1 MRNCIM
7 NKLLETYIKRCII
20 LAEQRTGTGGNN
32 IIKAIINKFP
42 SEYALAPAFTLA
54 PALAVALAFAKQR
67 AFWERYN
74 TDAGF
79 RNMMRSSYVYK
90 KRSYFDFW
98 LISSEFS
105 EYLRPELQRAEL
117 LVIEEDKASA
127 VTVNDVSSALE
138 IAENV
143 EEFIEMVKTLR

>member
-42 SEYALAPAFTLA
+42 SEYALALP
-54 PALAVALAFAKQR
+54 VAGAGFLAFAKQR